1 ACTSRGCAACPP
13 TGRTARAAPV
23 SGPPRHLRSSPHP
36 QHGLYPAYT
45 PFALQG
51 SRLTV
56 WVRDEGSGFDPSQ
69 IPHPL
74 ELGNRLKASGRGLF
88 LLRSLLMITRLIT
101 VFEV

>member
-1 ACTSRGCAACPP
+1 M
-13 TGRTARAAPV
+13 
-23 SGPPRHLRSSPHP
+23 
-36 QHGLYPAYT
+36 
-45 PFALQG
+45 
-51 SRLTV
+51 